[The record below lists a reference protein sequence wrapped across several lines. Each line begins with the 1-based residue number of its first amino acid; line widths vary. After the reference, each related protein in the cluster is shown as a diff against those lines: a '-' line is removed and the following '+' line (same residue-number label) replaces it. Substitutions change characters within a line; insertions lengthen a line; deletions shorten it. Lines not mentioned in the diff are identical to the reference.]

1 MPVNVSFRHQPRPIV
16 WRLIVLVIGVA
27 LSGGCKSTTD
37 PAPKPRPL
45 VRVNG
50 EEFSTGITAKPPPID
65 QTLKSDPCA
74 ARLHAISGAMLEYYA
89 LHNRLP
95 VAPEELEPLADL
107 DQPLNFVC
115 PDSGQPYVY
124 VPAGL
129 QAPDDAKR
137 VVLHD
142 PTPNRMGLRWVILMQ
157 KPRGRQPAAMW
168 VVSLTDPL
176 FRAYTP
182 APATAT
188 RPTRVPVGQ

>member
-1 MPVNVSFRHQPRPIV
+1 MAVNVAFPNPWQRIV
-16 WRLIVLVIGVA
+16 WRLTVLIIGIA
-27 LSGGCKSTTD
+27 LSGGCKSKTD
-37 PAPKPRPL
+37 PAPTARPM

-74 ARLHAISGAMLEYYA
+74 ARLHAISGAMLEYFA

-95 VAPEELEPLADL
+95 VALEELEPLADL
-107 DQPLNFVC
+107 DQPLNFAC

-137 VVLHD
+137 IVLHD

-168 VVSLTDPL
+168 VVSLTEPL

-182 APATAT
+182 APAAET
-188 RPTRVPVGQ
+188 RPTRVPVQQ